1 MGIAERKERHKE
13 DIKKR
18 ILEAAK
24 ELFLEKGFEATSMRN
39 IAEKVE
45 FSPTALYLY
54 FKEKNNII
62 YALHQEG
69 FRMLAS
75 KFQVLAMV
83 SDPMERLKAMGRIYM
98 QFAMENSDFYEL
110 MFIMKEPLQY
120 LESCPDEDWQEGE
133 KVYHALY
140 NTILDCQKKGL
151 FANIEAHGLSLM
163 IWSTMHGLCTMKIHG
178 QLDHMTSNKNILPE
192 VESKIDYVYE
202 TFIAVLERMA

>member
-54 FKEKNNII
+54 FKEKNDII
-62 YALHQEG
+62 YSLHQEG
-69 FRMLAS
+69 FRMLS
-75 KFQVLAMV
+75 SNFQVLAMV
-83 SDPMERLKAMGRIYM
+83 SDPMERLKAMGRIYIK
-98 QFAMENSDFYEL
+98 FALENSDFYEL

-120 LESCPDEDWQEGE
+120 LESCAEEQWSEGE
-133 KVYHALY
+133 KVYGALHS
-140 NTILDCQKKGL
+140 TVLQCQQNEMFKD
-151 FANIEAHGLSLM
+151 IEPHGLSLM
-163 IWSTMHGLCTMKIHG
+163 IWSTMHGLCTMKVHG
-178 QLDHMTSNKNILPE
+178 HLDHMTSNKNILPE
-192 VESKIDYVYE
+192 VKSKIDYVYE
-202 TFIAVLERMA
+202 IFITVLERLG